1 MNRRIYL
8 IRHGHPD
15 FPLGSRICL
24 GQTDTPLGPLGRLQ
38 GVLLAQHL
46 ADVPLAAVYTSP
58 LARARETARFLSA
71 DAIVVPGL
79 AERATGLWDGRS
91 FEEIA
96 RRWPEEYAARGDD
109 PTLTMPGGEDLAAAG
124 ARFADAIAAILAE
137 TQGDIAIVAHK
148 GVIETFLLRLGDG
161 PWPKLPYGG
170 YWLLAEEGGVLT
182 PAPASPVQPHPPL
195 DPTCCR
201 ALLAAVCPPPVIDH
215 CEAVAALALEI
226 AAALPFDLDQAL
238 IGAAA
243 RLHDIARTQPDH
255 ARTGA
260 AWLEALGYA
269 DVARIVRQ
277 HHDLERTTIDEAS
290 VVYIADKCLSGS
302 TRVPLRARFA
312 ASREKCAGAE
322 ALAAWQRRWQVTE
335 QLQQTINAYC
345 GKELLS

>member
-79 AERATGLWDGRS
+79 AERATGLWDGLS

-148 GVIETFLLRLGDG
+148 GVIETFLPRLGDG
-161 PWPKLPYGG
+161 PGRSS
-170 YWLLAEEGGVLT
+170 LT
-182 PAPASPVQPHPPL
+182 AATGRWQKKGACWRWRPL
-195 DPTCCR
+195 RRCSRIRCSIR
-201 ALLAAVCPPPVIDH
+201 AAVGRC
-215 CEAVAALALEI
+215 
-226 AAALPFDLDQAL
+226 
-238 IGAAA
+238 
-243 RLHDIARTQPDH
+243 
-255 ARTGA
+255 
-260 AWLEALGYA
+260 
-269 DVARIVRQ
+269 
-277 HHDLERTTIDEAS
+277 
-290 VVYIADKCLSGS
+290 
-302 TRVPLRARFA
+302 
-312 ASREKCAGAE
+312 
-322 ALAAWQRRWQVTE
+322 WQRSARRR
-335 QLQQTINAYC
+335 
-345 GKELLS
+345 